1 MRRTVANSEGQEPN
15 KSNKSEEGANEG
27 AASMWQTLLDHA
39 LSGVGRPQFLL
50 YQKAQFVCQGR
61 TDERLRLRANR
72 PLRVLE

>member
-39 LSGVGRPQFLL
+39 LSGVGRPQF
-50 YQKAQFVCQGR
+50 VCQGR
-61 TDERLRLRANR
+61 TDERTETAREPP